1 MKAATWAAIFAAFS
15 AVTVAQDAS
24 AATQYGRTWM
34 WFDANENL
42 VGQSIL
48 YCSNQT
54 EHQGTT
60 STEKRVV
67 IVYAC
72 DTREAASI
80 TYSGLS
86 PQLRSDFCDT
96 WGQGMCDSGPWPN
109 GYLTSPWQR
118 GLYN

>member
-1 MKAATWAAIFAAFS
+1 MKTAVLVAIFS
-15 AVTVAQDAS
+15 AMSGLAIAPTAS

-72 DTREAASI
+72 DTRDVSSI
-80 TYSGLS
+80 SYTMLS
-86 PQLRSDFCDT
+86 SQLRSDFCDT
-96 WGQGMCDSGPWPN
+96 WGQGMCDSGPWIN
-109 GYLTSPWQR
+109 GYLTSPRQP

>member
-1 MKAATWAAIFAAFS
+1 MKTILLAAVFMAMSGLAFTPEAN
-15 AVTVAQDAS
+15 AV
-24 AATQYGRTWM
+24 TQYGRTWM

-60 STEKRVV
+60 STVKRVV
-67 IVYAC
+67 ISYAC
-72 DTREAASI
+72 DTRNVNSI
-80 TYSGLS
+80 SYSELS
-86 PQLRSDFCDT
+86 QQLRADFCDT
-96 WGQGMCDSGPWPN
+96 WGQGMCEDGPWPN
-109 GYLTSPWQR
+109 SYLTSPWQR

>member
-1 MKAATWAAIFAAFS
+1 MKKVLLASIFVAIS
-15 AVTVAQDAS
+15 GLTVTPEVK

-54 EHQGTT
+54 EHQGAT
-60 STEKRVV
+60 STAKRVIISYV
-67 IVYAC
+67 C
-72 DTREAASI
+72 DTREVNSI
-80 TYSGLS
+80 SYTGLS
-86 PQLRSDFCDT
+86 QQLRSDFCNT
-96 WGQGMCDSGPWPN
+96 WGQGTCEDGPWPN

>member
-1 MKAATWAAIFAAFS
+1 MS
-15 AVTVAQDAS
+15 GLAVTPEAN

-60 STEKRVV
+60 STTKRV
-67 IVYAC
+67 IISYAC
-72 DTREAASI
+72 DTREVSSI
-80 TYSGLS
+80 DYTEVS
-86 PQLRSDFCDT
+86 PQLRADFCDT
-96 WGQGMCDSGPWPN
+96 WGQGMCEGGPWPN